1 MLRTAVVAGVGGAR
15 RGRARNTDASSVAS
29 GEEDAMHGRGSSAV
43 TAAAKM
49 SLCGSEPTARSQ
61 RSRSRL
67 LWQAGRAGCCGHAR
81 RCRLWWCGRW
91 RRPERSGWSDG
102 DSGLSCRQRD
112 NLARHLSKPL
122 LGHVRDRVG
131 CQELHDLVDGGVSI
145 VDGAHDEVDDLIISL
160 IA

>member
-1 MLRTAVVAGVGGAR
+1 MATAG
-15 RGRARNTDASSVAS
+15 
-29 GEEDAMHGRGSSAV
+29 
-43 TAAAKM
+43 
-49 SLCGSEPTARSQ
+49 
-61 RSRSRL
+61 
-67 LWQAGRAGCCGHAR
+67 
-81 RCRLWWCGRW
+81 
-91 RRPERSGWSDG
+91 
-102 DSGLSCRQRD
+102 RQRD